1 MTLSKIKWAFI
12 NLKHIFQNISIF
24 HHIPCSSLKNV
35 LAESLFSPASMAVVN
50 EIMYVIGG
58 NIYHENDDVEH
69 RPVPVELFDPK
80 KEAWEMLDIKSDGI
94 TLRSVCVL
102 DNKVVTT
109 VVLFSCTCCNSF

>member
-1 MTLSKIKWAFI
+1 
-12 NLKHIFQNISIF
+12 
-24 HHIPCSSLKNV
+24 
-35 LAESLFSPASMAVVN
+35 MAVVN

-109 VVLFSCTCCNSF
+109 VVLCSCTCCNFF

>member
-1 MTLSKIKWAFI
+1 MGIHKFKKYISKHLYFPSHFLFI
-12 NLKHIFQNISIF
+12 AENC
-24 HHIPCSSLKNV
+24 P
-35 LAESLFSPASMAVVN
+35 AESSFSPASMAVVN

-109 VVLFSCTCCNSF
+109 VVSFSCTCCNSF